1 MSSQQQQPTS
11 ANTLTTST
19 HRSTLAHIQGT
30 TYGQSFSGSE
40 TDVSTSTE
48 NLSPEERYALE
59 HTQRQEPQGQENVGN
74 TANSM
79 ANSQICRV
87 NTPVTSVTTV
97 APATRSNE
105 SNASICSST
114 NTLIIHNN
122 VSDDPWQHRWL
133 PGGYSTPMAGRKSV
147 PSNLHDNQEG
157 AATYNSQVHKLNME
171 SLNLNSSLLNSSV
184 LNSSAINSSLISS
197 SLLNSSVLD
206 SSALTQKTAVPS
218 YLSQNN
224 ILGSS
229 KLSSHTTATD
239 LPDIPSSYL
248 DQSEV
253 LKHLLGRE
261 GKGGHSDQS
270 ASSSNS
276 GINLLTENAGPFGR
290 DLSQM
295 PLQYNLVDA
304 APSYDVVNLPPPP
317 AYPIWRLQESEKLE
331 QQMELAKHGP
341 EKSNLSKSQPDLTK
355 FGNAKEA
362 TSPKE
367 LLSQRIVSGQTDH
380 ADGHLQ
386 EMADI
391 LVQENKALKMEI
403 DMYHRKVAKLQR
415 FEIEIIKVHEAHEGL
430 VKLSER
436 REQLERLAR
445 HKLQAEVKR
454 LTDLNA
460 DLKDQVDVLS
470 TQIANR
476 AIPSDNTDALRKEL
490 NKRDVFIAQLV
501 SQNKELIAAKERQE
515 IELTAQR
522 QTLNEQRTHIDI
534 LDSALTNAQA
544 NVVKLE
550 EELRKKQNLVE
561 QAGQLKRLLV
571 SLQLAADRRE
581 QSEKNLR
588 QRLEKEIEQLR
599 LGVRQEEPA
608 SKLSDL
614 RRELRE
620 KEEKIMVLEGEVTKW
635 EQRYLQES
643 AMRQLAIDAVSLP
656 KDAKIAALEK
666 TSQESE
672 RRIAQAKSEKL
683 RHMDEIHN
691 MNKKQ
696 TEYEARNR
704 ELESH
709 VAERDAMIRVLQKRA
724 EEKEAMYQKA
734 LMRNSL
740 VAGKSLEG
748 RSNSNNNSVVH
759 STQASTV
766 HSHTSSGLG
775 GATGGSSTPGTPRR
789 DEELGCAPPP
799 IPPFPALS
807 HPSGTSTPSKSSAPN
822 PYLELA
828 STSFPST
835 SLISTSSA
843 SSTSS
848 VSGAT
853 AAAAQENQAAGGR
866 GRLREHVGDRLRADS
881 CGRARRSPVPVRNLD
896 SHSHSSDD
904 LLVDNEDAKQ
914 GKLRVVC
921 FPGLA
926 HPGVAAGE
934 GPVSQSLLECVDPS
948 PALVPLTHCP
958 ASDMPR
964 LGLGM
969 DSSSVM
975 RPCSDMPVLS
985 CPPYD
990 PLPSYP
996 LEGVGNIPLPPPRD
1010 FSSMVPQ
1017 QPQPQQQAH
1026 LAQESRLQAIPI
1038 MPATQPRGNPPPYHG
1053 RHEVLTQQS
1062 RGPQM
1067 QTPVLAA
1074 EQGAAVAM
1082 PGSPTMTPNR
1092 QIGPNMSPSTPNLAT
1107 EMPVPRPAMC
1117 RNPHHPTVACRK
1129 CNSVRSSNRQNAA
1142 ILVRRANSSAGQTNR
1157 NSAPLPA
1164 CQSAVD
1170 TDDAPSILA
1179 RLRREWELEN
1189 NQAAGSNSQ
1198 IQSLSPPMLEQG
1210 QACQTGISAENGQQ
1224 KHSSAQTSE
1233 EPKETRKI
1241 QQQNQKLPSPSKIQ
1255 SPQEFGDN
1263 PQCQKGS
1270 TAKGTTK
1277 NYHQHHQLSP
1287 QAHTSREKA
1296 FDQQQQAY
1304 ASVHNTRPPDQL
1316 PESLSP
1322 VSMSSASTPHSSP
1335 VSNQMPTKLHSPGPT
1350 SSSRSQNMPE
1360 NSSLNK
1366 VVVSTCNV
1374 TLSEIKNSITYSV
1387 NNKTTNH
1394 NQINRNND
1402 INHTNNNQEE
1412 KIELIILEDT
1422 DHLKVP
1428 PNNGNI
1434 TEAIQDII

>member
-1 MSSQQQQPTS
+1 MSSQQQQSTS

-19 HRSTLAHIQGT
+19 HRSTLAQIQGT

-74 TANSM
+74 TVNSM

-147 PSNLHDNQEG
+147 PSNLHDSQEG

-206 SSALTQKTAVPS
+206 SSGLTQKTAVPS

-229 KLSSHTTATD
+229 KLSHTAATD

-295 PLQYNLVDA
+295 PLQYNPVDA
-304 APSYDVVNLPPPP
+304 GPNYDVVNLPPPP
-317 AYPIWRLQESEKLE
+317 AYPIWRLQESEKQE
-331 QQMELAKHGP
+331 QQIELAKHGI

-355 FGNAKEA
+355 LGNAKEA

-391 LVQENKALKMEI
+391 LAQENKALKMEI

-476 AIPSDNTDALRKEL
+476 AIPTDNTDALRKEL

-656 KDAKIAALEK
+656 KCVSSSPTGIPQNA
-666 TSQESE
+666 
-672 RRIAQAKSEKL
+672 
-683 RHMDEIHN
+683 
-691 MNKKQ
+691 
-696 TEYEARNR
+696 NR

-740 VAGKSLEG
+740 VAGKGLEG

-775 GATGGSSTPGTPRR
+775 GAAGGSSTPGTPRR
-789 DEELGCAPPP
+789 DEEL
-799 IPPFPALS
+799 
-807 HPSGTSTPSKSSAPN
+807 
-822 PYLELA
+822 
-828 STSFPST
+828 
-835 SLISTSSA
+835 A

-848 VSGAT
+848 VS
-853 AAAAQENQAAGGR
+853 AAAAVQENQAAGGR
-866 GRLREHVGDRLRADS
+866 GRIREQIGDRLRADS
-881 CGRARRSPVPVRNLD
+881 CGRARRSPVPVRDLD
-896 SHSHSSDD
+896 SHSRSSDD

-914 GKLRVVC
+914 GKDWLI
-921 FPGLA
+921 LA
-926 HPGVAAGE
+926 LQLEKARYPNHYWTAATSTTWAGVQFADS
-934 GPVSQSLLECVDPS
+934 PSLTT
-948 PALVPLTHCP
+948 A
-958 ASDMPR
+958 R
-964 LGLGM
+964 LAIM
-969 DSSSVM
+969 VM
-975 RPCSDMPVLS
+975 KVLS
-985 CPPYD
+985 
-990 PLPSYP
+990 
-996 LEGVGNIPLPPPRD
+996 
-1010 FSSMVPQ
+1010 Q
-1017 QPQPQQQAH
+1017 Q
-1026 LAQESRLQAIPI
+1026 L
-1038 MPATQPRGNPPPYHG
+1038 
-1053 RHEVLTQQS
+1053 

-1067 QTPVLAA
+1067 QSPALAP
-1074 EQGAAVAM
+1074 EQGTAATAM
-1082 PGSPTMTPNR
+1082 PGSPPMTPNR
-1092 QIGPNMSPSTPNLAT
+1092 RIGPNMSPSTPNLAT

-1164 CQSAVD
+1164 CQSVVD

-1189 NQAAGSNSQ
+1189 NQSGETMVQAVKRHMATKRSKQMSAAA
-1198 IQSLSPPMLEQG
+1198 IEAAL
-1210 QACQTGISAENGQQ
+1210 
-1224 KHSSAQTSE
+1224 
-1233 EPKETRKI
+1233 
-1241 QQQNQKLPSPSKIQ
+1241 
-1255 SPQEFGDN
+1255 
-1263 PQCQKGS
+1263 
-1270 TAKGTTK
+1270 
-1277 NYHQHHQLSP
+1277 
-1287 QAHTSREKA
+1287 
-1296 FDQQQQAY
+1296 QQQAIPVRTGVRTGNLSNVP
-1304 ASVHNTRPPDQL
+1304 ATPGQFQATTPPQ
-1316 PESLSP
+1316 
-1322 VSMSSASTPHSSP
+1322 
-1335 VSNQMPTKLHSPGPT
+1335 
-1350 SSSRSQNMPE
+1350 
-1360 NSSLNK
+1360 
-1366 VVVSTCNV
+1366 
-1374 TLSEIKNSITYSV
+1374 
-1387 NNKTTNH
+1387 TT
-1394 NQINRNND
+1394 
-1402 INHTNNNQEE
+1402 
-1412 KIELIILEDT
+1412 
-1422 DHLKVP
+1422 
-1428 PNNGNI
+1428 
-1434 TEAIQDII
+1434 